1 MNIKIVM
8 IKHLTNL
15 RCFYYAQKGAIEMK
29 KPQDHKKKSVLEK
42 QDDFIKMLTQLREE
56 KDMDDIAELFW
67 KIITAYGLKVDEL
80 ASLNYYM
87 MKRSLEA
94 PVNATLIKERM
105 DLDVTQ
111 LGVDGILQV
120 QRALVNVYVEQL
132 AKTTK

>member
-1 MNIKIVM
+1 
-8 IKHLTNL
+8 
-15 RCFYYAQKGAIEMK
+15 MK
-29 KPQDHKKKSVLEK
+29 KPQDHKKKSVPEE

-56 KDMDDIAELFW
+56 KDMDSIADLFW

-80 ASLNYYM
+80 AALNYYT

-94 PVNATLIKERM
+94 PVNTTLLKERM
-105 DLDVTQ
+105 KLDITQ

-120 QRALVNVYVEQL
+120 QRALITIYTEQL